1 MDQSISEETGKS
13 LIQSMQRLSVEMAK
27 FSDLFVHIEKKKTTE
42 REIKSQSKRASE
54 AFKNTFK
61 RR

>member
-1 MDQSISEETGKS
+1 MDQSISDETGKS

-27 FSDLFVHIEKKKTTE
+27 FSDLFAHIESKKRTQK
-42 REIKSQSKRASE
+42 EIKAQTQKASE
-54 AFKNTFK
+54 AFSKTFK